1 MCFELYKTYRVFD
14 NLAKDLMVAML
25 HYNNF
30 TAISNESQYI
40 ISYLFVRTCL
50 IY

>member
-1 MCFELYKTYRVFD
+1 MRWTYCDREIMCFELYKTYRVFD

-30 TAISNESQYI
+30 TAIGNES
-40 ISYLFVRTCL
+40 
-50 IY
+50 